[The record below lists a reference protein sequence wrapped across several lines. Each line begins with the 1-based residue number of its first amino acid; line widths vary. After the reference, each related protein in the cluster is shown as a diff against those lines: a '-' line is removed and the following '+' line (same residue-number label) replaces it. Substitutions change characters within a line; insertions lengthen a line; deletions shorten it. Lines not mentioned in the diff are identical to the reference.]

1 MLGTKLADSYSLDT
15 VVMQALIE
23 WLILCYREG
32 IINEKE
38 TGLPLGK
45 IGAPEFIETLMKKVS
60 CREGFGN
67 ILADGALKA
76 AETLGQ
82 KALELTPRTIAT
94 SASEKKDYDP
104 RLFITTAI
112 MYATEPRRPI
122 HQLHE
127 VSFALFSWL
136 RRQTSDG
143 TNSFSSDDFRRMA
156 KKFWG
161 GEIAA
166 DFSTYEGKAIAAKLI
181 QDRQFVKESM
191 ILCDFK
197 FPNTVDLS
205 SPDHT
210 GDPTLESQVY
220 SAITGIEKDRRELN
234 RIGERI
240 VNVQRA
246 GRIRQGWEGRKSD
259 KLMEYL
265 HTNPLT
271 REDIFF
277 NPECIVPGKNGE
289 PISRLGM
296 VVDRD
301 EFEKMKDEY
310 YGYRGWDI
318 ESGYQ
323 TKEKLHEL
331 ELDDIAAD
339 LEKRG
344 LVK

>member
-1 MLGTKLADSYSLDT
+1 
-15 VVMQALIE
+15 
-23 WLILCYREG
+23 
-32 IINEKE
+32 
-38 TGLPLGK
+38 
-45 IGAPEFIETLMKKVS
+45 
-60 CREGFGN
+60 
-67 ILADGALKA
+67 
-76 AETLGQ
+76 
-82 KALELTPRTIAT
+82 
-94 SASEKKDYDP
+94 
-104 RLFITTAI
+104 
-112 MYATEPRRPI
+112 
-122 HQLHE
+122 
-127 VSFALFSWL
+127 VSFPVFSWL
-136 RRQTSDG
+136 GRRTTDGERVFTSE
-143 TNSFSSDDFRRMA
+143 DFRRMA

-161 GEIAA
+161 SEIAA
-166 DFSTYEGKAIAAKLI
+166 DFSTYEGKALAAKLI

-220 SAITGIEKDRRELN
+220 SAITGHDKSKDDLYK
-234 RIGERI
+234 IGERI

-246 GRIRQGWEGRKSD
+246 GRMRQGWRGREGD

-265 HTNPLT
+265 HTTPLT
-271 REDIFF
+271 REDLFF
-277 NPECIVPGKNGE
+277 NPECMVPGKDGE
-289 PISRLGM
+289 PLSRLGM

-310 YGYRGWDI
+310 YGYRGWDV

-331 ELDDIAAD
+331 KLDDVADD

-344 LVK
+344 LAK